1 MPHTD
6 EEFLSLAIEEA
17 EKAFHKDEVPI
28 GAVIVLDNTV
38 IAKAHNL
45 KETRKDTTAH
55 AEMLAIQDAQKAMND
70 WRLTDCTLYTSLEP
84 CVMCAGAILHARLK
98 KVVYAAPDLKWGGF
112 GSNLNLNE
120 DASFNHKVEVVEIHN
135 QAYVEYLQDFFKSK
149 RKK

>member
-17 EKAFHKDEVPI
+17 EKAYHKDEVPI

-45 KETRKDTTAH
+45 KETRKDATAH
-55 AEMLAIQDAQKAMND
+55 AEILAIQDAQRAMND

-84 CVMCAGAILHARLK
+84 CVMCAGAILHSRLK
-98 KVVYAAPDLKWGGF
+98 KVVFAAPDLKWGGF
-112 GSNLNLNE
+112 GSKLNLNE
-120 DASFNHKVEVVEIHN
+120 DAAFNHKVNVVELYN
-135 QAYVEYLQDFFKSK
+135 QSYVEFLQDFFRSK
-149 RKK
+149 RK

>member
-1 MPHTD
+1 MLHTD

-17 EKAFHKDEVPI
+17 EKAYGKDEVPI

-45 KETRKDTTAH
+45 KETRKDATAH
-55 AEMLAIQDAQKAMND
+55 AELLALQDAQRAMND

-84 CVMCAGAILHARLK
+84 CVMCAGAILHTRLK

-112 GSNLNLNE
+112 GSKVNLNE
-120 DASFNHKVEVVEIHN
+120 NADFNHKVEIVELYDSS
-135 QAYVEYLQDFFKSK
+135 YVDLLQDFFKSK